1 MSNGE
6 DIVLTVSFKPIPT
19 LMNGLRTVDVSTGE
33 ETTAATERSDVCV
46 VEAAVVVTESVVAIA
61 TLKALLDTFGGDTME
76 ELRRRMDERRK
87 A

>member
-1 MSNGE
+1 MNNLAQFITIRGDELLFQSRCFEFNRNVIAVGE
-6 DIVLTVSFKPIPT
+6 DQ
-19 LMNGLRTVDVSTGE
+19 
-33 ETTAATERSDVCV
+33 
-46 VEAAVVVTESVVAIA
+46 AIA